1 MSRTYKTNAKQAVNT
16 AWLAVSAQI
25 RSLDSRVTIKPK
37 MSADIFVIDDNVQD
51 GIHFEI
57 KPIVLRVP
65 QRINSKRSGCLYIV
79 IKGKIVFALEQRD
92 GRFTTSSFATNIG
105 YFRETDDQIQHV
117 YGAHFDFSPNS
128 VAHPVFHS
136 QIATHADLFQA
147 VQAQHHNV
155 MELKTEADLMSRVLR
170 NVRLPTAQMDF
181 FAVLLQVC
189 SDHLINEMSES
200 SKLFG
205 YEKLRDASSFFF
217 GYGVHAGLRNSSSS
231 NCYRSPYWYDH
242 SHRSPAPS

>member
-1 MSRTYKTNAKQAVNT
+1 MGRNYKANAMQVVSN

-25 RSLDSRVTIKPK
+25 RRLDSRVTIKPK
-37 MSADIFVIDDNVQD
+37 MSADIFVIDDKVQD

-65 QRINSKRSGCLYIV
+65 QKISSKRSGCLYIV
-79 IKGKIVFALEQRD
+79 IKGKIVFALEQKN

-105 YFRETDDQIQHV
+105 YFRETNDKIQHV
-117 YGAHFDFSPNS
+117 YGAHFDFSPS
-128 VAHPVFHS
+128 MVAHPVFHS
-136 QIATHADLFQA
+136 QIATHVDLFQ
-147 VQAQHHNV
+147 VVREQHHNV
-155 MELKTEADLMSRVLR
+155 MELDTEADLMSRVLG

-200 SKLFG
+200 SKHFG
-205 YEKLRDASSFFF
+205 YEKLREASSFFF
-217 GYGVHAGLRNSSSS
+217 GYGVHAGLRNSSND

-242 SHRSPAPS
+242 PHRSPPPS